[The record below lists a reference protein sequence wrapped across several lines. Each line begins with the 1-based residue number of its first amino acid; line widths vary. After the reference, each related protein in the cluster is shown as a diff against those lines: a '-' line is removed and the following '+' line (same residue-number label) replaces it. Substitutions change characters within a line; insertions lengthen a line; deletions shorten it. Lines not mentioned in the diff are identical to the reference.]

1 MFFIGPRSIFCSQWY
16 PLYQT
21 WDGSVLPMGFKV
33 RVDSSSPA
41 LFCHLCIMFPRVI
54 SGWLDQESN
63 PDHSL
68 LRRTWYHCACLTR
81 LMTEI
86 KVQNITFW
94 YLRLINF
101 VSVLKPC
108 WSKVNITWRWGFN
121 SRIIDHSDLPVLPP
135 PLFLYHLCLLLVQ
148 VQ

>member
-81 LMTEI
+81 LMMEI

-108 WSKVNITWRWGFN
+108 WSYHTEMGLQFTN
-121 SRIIDHSDLPVLPP
+121 SRLFRFTNVATSIISLSFMVTV
-135 PLFLYHLCLLLVQ
+135 VQ